1 MALMQLT
8 VTPLGTKS
16 TSVGEYVAEFQE
28 ALKQQDIPHT
38 LTDMGTIIEGSV
50 EELLE
55 IAAKIH
61 ELPFKKGAKRVVT
74 QILMDDRRDKNIS
87 LGDKVASVQAR
98 LK

>member
-8 VTPLGTKS
+8 VTPLGTQS
-16 TSVGEYVAEFQE
+16 TSVGEYVAEFQKVLE
-28 ALKQQDIPHT
+28 QQKIPHT
-38 LTDMGTIIEGSV
+38 LTDMGTIIEGNAD
-50 EELLE
+50 ELLQ

-61 ELPFKKGAKRVVT
+61 ALPFDKGAKRVVT

-98 LK
+98 MK

>member
-8 VTPLGTKS
+8 VTPLGTQS

-28 ALKQQDIPHT
+28 ALIQHKIPHT
-38 LTDMGTIIEGSV
+38 LTDMGTIIEGSA
-50 EELLE
+50 EELLQ

-61 ELPFKKGAKRVVT
+61 ALPFDKGAKRVVT

-98 LK
+98 MK